1 MLHCKHYSTEKW
13 GHPKEMHEWG
23 AGTSTQ
29 AAPCH
34 ITALS
39 ITKGHVYKRHGLQHS
54 ATSTAV
60 RAASSMMTA
69 SVGSVTWDFTLSRP
83 IQHCVRNT
91 TDRVGLS
98 HTQVNLADTE
108 GLGYTSPW
116 YFTAQQQQDHA
127 NRKAFLWTL
136 VLNSLTEGLILN
148 GWTRTFFFLKTKI
161 LIGYSMYTKRCSA
174 VLSIKLKLN
183 GFTLLCADQAL
194 LRQCL
199 MFTKGTSLSKR
210 VISSHL
216 L

>member
-91 TDRVGLS
+91 TDKVGLS
-98 HTQVNLADTE
+98 RTQSAWLPLCE
-108 GLGYTSPW
+108 GLHITMV
-116 YFTAQQQQDHA
+116 FTAAARPGQQKGLYVDFTGLH
-127 NRKAFLWTL
+127 F
-136 VLNSLTEGLILN
+136 SLQIWL
-148 GWTRTFFFLKTKI
+148 
-161 LIGYSMYTKRCSA
+161 Y
-174 VLSIKLKLN
+174 
-183 GFTLLCADQAL
+183 
-194 LRQCL
+194 
-199 MFTKGTSLSKR
+199 
-210 VISSHL
+210 
-216 L
+216 